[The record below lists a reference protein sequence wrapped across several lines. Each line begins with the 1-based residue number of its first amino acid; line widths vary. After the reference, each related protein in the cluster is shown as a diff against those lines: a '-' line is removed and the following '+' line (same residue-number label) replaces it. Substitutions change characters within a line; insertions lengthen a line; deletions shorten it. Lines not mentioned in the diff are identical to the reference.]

1 MIKKLSQLIFIL
13 LLTACTTTTPI
24 PPPTTSPTSTATLSP
39 TVTPEVSVAP
49 TSTQETVEMPKIRY
63 LALGDSYTIGEKV
76 APRNRWPNLLADLI
90 KNEGVE
96 SDVTIIAR
104 TGWTV
109 QELWEGIQADPPE
122 GTYDMV
128 SLLIGVNDQY
138 RDYPVDGYREDF
150 RFMLGKAIEYAG
162 GDPKRVVVLSIPDW
176 AFTPFAGGQDSE
188 PISLQID
195 EFNAVNLE
203 ETQNAGAYYVD
214 VTIISR
220 MALDDFDLIAGD
232 RLHPSGKMYAMWAE
246 KTLPIA
252 LEIFSEQKG
261 E

>member
-1 MIKKLSQLIFIL
+1 MKTRLSQFICIL

-24 PPPTTSPTSTATLSP
+24 PAANPASTAVSIPTTTPDVPAVSTSTEEI
-39 TVTPEVSVAP
+39 VN
-49 TSTQETVEMPKIRY
+49 MPKIRY

-76 APRNRWPNLLADLI
+76 APRNRWPNLLSELLRNQGIDP
-90 KNEGVE
+90 
-96 SDVTIIAR
+96 DVTIIAR

-109 QELWEGIQADPPE
+109 QELWEGIQATPPE

-138 RDYPVDGYREDF
+138 RGYPVNGYREDF

-203 ETQNAGAYYVD
+203 ETKNAGAYYVD

-220 MALDDFDLIAGD
+220 MALDDFDLIAAD

-252 LEIFSEQKG
+252 LEILQVDEG

>member
-1 MIKKLSQLIFIL
+1 MIKKLSQLVILL
-13 LLTACTTTTPI
+13 LLTACTASI
-24 PPPTTSPTSTATLSP
+24 TSTPVASSTSRAISSP
-39 TVTPEVSVAP
+39 TVIPDVLV
-49 TSTQETVEMPKIRY
+49 TSTPTLETVDMTKIRY

-76 APRNRWPNLLADLI
+76 APRNRWPNQLAELLR
-90 KNEGVE
+90 NESIE
-96 SDVTIIAR
+96 ADVTIIAR

-109 QELWEGIQADPPE
+109 QELWEGIQASPPE

-138 RDYPVDGYREDF
+138 RGYPVEGYREDF

-220 MALDDFDLIAGD
+220 MGLDDFDLIAPD
-232 RLHPSGKMYAMWAE
+232 RLHPSGKMYTMWAE
-246 KTLPIA
+246 KVLPFA
-252 LEIFSEQKG
+252 LNILSEHTG
-261 E
+261 G